1 MDDIAITRIMPNS
14 LEAEQSVIGS
24 MLMDKQAII
33 SAGEILSADDF
44 YHRQYGIMFQAMVD
58 MNNAAKPVD
67 IVTLQEALKEKDVP
81 PEVYSLEFIRELLAA
96 VPTSANIRHYATI
109 VKDKAIL
116 RNIIRVNDSIATAC
130 YEGKESTEDI
140 LADTEKRI
148 FELVKNKGG
157 HEYMP
162 IDKVVLEALDRF
174 P

>member
-1 MDDIAITRIMPNS
+1 MQSPELCQTVWRR
-14 LEAEQSVIGS
+14 EAVCDWFNVNG
-24 MLMDKQAII
+24 QAGDYQC
-33 SAGEILSADDF
+33 GETFQADDF

-140 LADTEKRI
+140 LAIRRNVS
-148 FELVKNKGG
+148 LNS
-157 HEYMP
+157 
-162 IDKVVLEALDRF
+162 
-174 P
+174 

>member
-81 PEVYSLEFIRELLAA
+81 QEVSSLEFVGELVRA
-96 VPTSANIRHYATI
+96 VPTSANVKYYCNI
-109 VKDKAIL
+109 VKENSMKRKL
-116 RNIIRVNDSIATAC
+116 IRVTEEIENECYRWRLCTDSSGCHERT
-130 YEGKESTEDI
+130 GKD
-140 LADTEKRI
+140 
-148 FELVKNKGG
+148 
-157 HEYMP
+157 
-162 IDKVVLEALDRF
+162 
-174 P
+174 

>member
-67 IVTLQEALKEKDVP
+67 IVTLQETLKEKDVP

-96 VPTSANIRHYATI
+96 VPTSANIRHYCNS
-109 VKDKAIL
+109 VL
-116 RNIIRVNDSIATAC
+116 R
-130 YEGKESTEDI
+130 G
-140 LADTEKRI
+140 
-148 FELVKNKGG
+148 
-157 HEYMP
+157 
-162 IDKVVLEALDRF
+162 
-174 P
+174 

>member
-67 IVTLQEALKEKDVP
+67 IVTLQERMYRLRFTVLNLSGNCWQP
-81 PEVYSLEFIRELLAA
+81 C
-96 VPTSANIRHYATI
+96 RH
-109 VKDKAIL
+109 L
-116 RNIIRVNDSIATAC
+116 
-130 YEGKESTEDI
+130 
-140 LADTEKRI
+140 
-148 FELVKNKGG
+148 
-157 HEYMP
+157 P
-162 IDKVVLEALDRF
+162 ISGIMRRL
-174 P
+174 

>member
-67 IVTLQEALKEKDVP
+67 IVTLKEAIKEKDVP
-81 PEVYSLEFIRELLAA
+81 IEVERIGFFMEMFGCVNQYS
-96 VPTSANIRHYATI
+96 
-109 VKDKAIL
+109 
-116 RNIIRVNDSIATAC
+116 II
-130 YEGKESTEDI
+130 
-140 LADTEKRI
+140 RI
-148 FELVKNKGG
+148 FEMIVMDEEFL
-157 HEYMP
+157 
-162 IDKVVLEALDRF
+162 
-174 P
+174 